1 MSQPQIDLSPQL
13 HFHSA
18 SRFPSNPHNPKAPK
32 RVPPGD
38 SRQGGRVLQAD
49 HTLIWVPAMKPV
61 AKEVC
66 LVCNKTVYIKYFV
79 D

>member
-1 MSQPQIDLSPQL
+1 M
-13 HFHSA
+13 
-18 SRFPSNPHNPKAPK
+18 
-32 RVPPGD
+32 
-38 SRQGGRVLQAD
+38 QAD